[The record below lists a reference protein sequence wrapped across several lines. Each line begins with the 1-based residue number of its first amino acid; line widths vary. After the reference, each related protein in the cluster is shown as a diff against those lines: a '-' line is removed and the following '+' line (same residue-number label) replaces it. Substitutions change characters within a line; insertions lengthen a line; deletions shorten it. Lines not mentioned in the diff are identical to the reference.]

1 MHAVIQTGGK
11 QYRVA
16 QGDKLR
22 VERLQAAEGE
32 QVDIDEVLLVS
43 DGDDV
48 KVGTPQIDGA
58 KVQARVVGH
67 GRGRKIEV
75 IKFRRRKHHQ
85 KRTGHRQDYTE
96 LEITGISS

>member
-32 QVDIDEVLLVS
+32 EMDIGAVLLVT

-48 KVGTPQIDGA
+48 KVGKPHVDGA
-58 KVQARVVGH
+58 RVQARVVGH

-75 IKFRRRKHHQ
+75 VKFRRRKHHQ